1 MTKEVSDTMLMAA
14 TVYAD
19 AFWRPSQWYLSILVD
34 LLPKPD
40 REKMEKLEKIIVRME
55 KIIVRMEKIIV
66 RMDKFA
72 VRMEKS
78 FVCAWQIW
86 SCYLE
91 AVTCDLSSGHKE
103 RALRC
108 LFRSEM

>member
-1 MTKEVSDTMLMAA
+1 M
-14 TVYAD
+14 
-19 AFWRPSQWYLSILVD
+19 
-34 LLPKPD
+34 
-40 REKMEKLEKIIVRME
+40 EKIIVRME

-66 RMDKFA
+66 RMEKIIA
-72 VRMEKS
+72 RMEKFVVKMDNY

-91 AVTCDLSSGHKE
+91 AVTRGLSLGHKE

-108 LFRSEM
+108 LFRSKM